1 MALTRKEEIMDKR
14 IDMVSSRRGFIGTF
28 LGLLPGIMLLNPG
41 RLQAAKPGIQNL
53 LGQMELERLISSKPE
68 RDPSVLCQNSVDT
81 NTLCRLKDGETEPVC
96 SMNTVGKMIW
106 EACDGKK
113 RPKEISKMIHDRY
126 PVSKGRAWTD
136 TLFFLS
142 RLKKI
147 GAIL

>member
-1 MALTRKEEIMDKR
+1 M
-14 IDMVSSRRGFIGTF
+14 GTF
-28 LGLLPGIMLLNPG
+28 LGLLSGIVLVSPR
-41 RLQAAKPGIQNL
+41 RLQASKPEIQNL
-53 LGQMELERLISSKPE
+53 LGQMELEILIASKPE
-68 RDPSVLCQNSVDT
+68 RDPSVMCQNSGET
-81 NTLCRLKDGETEPVC
+81 NTLCRLKGGKTQPVC
-96 SMNTVGKMIW
+96 RMNTVGKMIW

-126 PVSKGRAWTD
+126 LVSKRRAWTD

>member
-1 MALTRKEEIMDKR
+1 MDKR
-14 IDMVSSRRGFIGTF
+14 INMVSSRRGFIGTF

-41 RLQAAKPGIQNL
+41 RLQAAKPGIQNI
-53 LGQMELERLISSKPE
+53 LGQMELETLIASRPE
-68 RDPSVLCQNSVDT
+68 RNPSLRCHNFDDT
-81 NTLCRLKDGETEPVC
+81 NTLCRLKGGEEEPVGRI
-96 SMNTVGKMIW
+96 NTVGKMIW